1 MTLGARLRQRKSHGE
16 SIKTNIMIYGRRLF
30 SRENSQRT
38 RDEWSAKLKLSPR
51 CLATYKQAQPVA
63 LLRDLCAG
71 SACRLFPFHYNIE
84 YQREF
89 AT

>member
-1 MTLGARLRQRKSHGE
+1 MIEGCFRVKTVSAHATNGARSG
-16 SIKTNIMIYGRRLF
+16 SF
-30 SRENSQRT
+30 
-38 RDEWSAKLKLSPR
+38 SPR
-51 CLATYKQAQPVA
+51 CLATYRQAQPVA

-89 AT
+89 ATQLENPGTSNGEWKCLGFLQLAW